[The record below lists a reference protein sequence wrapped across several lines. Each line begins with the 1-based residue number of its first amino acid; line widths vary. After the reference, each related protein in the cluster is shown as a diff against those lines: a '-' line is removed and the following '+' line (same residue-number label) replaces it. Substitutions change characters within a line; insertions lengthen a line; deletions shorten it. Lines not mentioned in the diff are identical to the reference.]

1 MKKRLTGIII
11 IAIAAVALIGCGK
24 DKRTDAEKLVGTW
37 EYQLEAEDNPDEKC
51 TLIYFSDGTGYYKG
65 YDGDFKAEYD
75 GLIEDWIMENG
86 NYKETN
92 IYLWNGQEVKQNN
105 MATYE
110 FSKDGNVVT
119 FTHIKDGESLTDV
132 YVKQD

>member
-11 IAIAAVALIGCGK
+11 IAIVAVALIGCGK

-37 EYQLEAEDNPDEKC
+37 EYQPTADDNPDDIE
-51 TLIYFSDGTGYYKG
+51 TMIYFSDGTGYYKG

-86 NYKETN
+86 NFKETH
-92 IYLWNGQEVKQNN
+92 IFMWNGQEVKQNF

-110 FSKDGNVVT
+110 FSKDGNAIT
-119 FTHIKDGESLTDV
+119 FSGTKNGESFTDV
-132 YVKQD
+132 YVKLD